1 MIGGALAPA
10 GPAAAMAAELM
21 WLMVALSIPP
31 FLVVVW
37 LLVGAV
43 RRRNRGEDVDHA
55 EVGNRWL
62 WIGGVALPLVLIVI
76 TLGATISG
84 MREVQWDP
92 PEGAVEVDVEAYN
105 FGWEVRHHA
114 NGVLLDDELRIPV
127 GEPVALRLT
136 SRDVVH
142 SFWVPELAGKLDA
155 MPGRTTT
162 LTLQADEPGTYRGR
176 CAEFCGVG
184 HARMPIVVT
193 ALDAEDY
200 AAWVEQ
206 S

>member
-1 MIGGALAPA
+1 MIAGAFAPA
-10 GPAAAMAAELM
+10 GPAAEMMADLW
-21 WLMVALSIPP
+21 WLMLALSIPP

-43 RRRNRGEDVDHA
+43 RRRARDGDAEQGEV
-55 EVGNRWL
+55 RRWWL
-62 WIGGVALPLVLIVI
+62 WAGGVALPLVLIVI

-84 MREVQWDP
+84 MRDVHWDP
-92 PEGAVEVDVEAYN
+92 PEGAVEIQVEAYN
-105 FGWEVRHHA
+105 YGWEVRHGD
-114 NGVLLDDELRIPV
+114 NGAVLEDELRIPV
-127 GEPVALRLT
+127 GEPVAVRLT
-136 SRDVVH
+136 SRDVIH

-184 HARMPIVVT
+184 HARMPVVVT
-193 ALDAEDY
+193 ALDDEAY